1 LVSHHTF
8 LVKTTKI
15 YTELKGFVRVT
26 LALSVCEKEA
36 FLTLFVCSANIAMF
50 VIIRVEIK
58 SANEIKSNTENDA
71 QLTT

>member
-1 LVSHHTF
+1 
-8 LVKTTKI
+8 
-15 YTELKGFVRVT
+15 
-26 LALSVCEKEA
+26 VCEKEA

-50 VIIRVEIK
+50 AIIHVEIK